1 MPALIKS
8 RKVGFKSGFR
18 LFVIFRAMNKFVKTA
33 FFSFGRRL
41 PAFLY
46 SELKRLYEDEAFSK
60 MKLFDDD
67 DDEEKLIF
75 AGADDFFSANVWS

>member
-1 MPALIKS
+1 
-8 RKVGFKSGFR
+8 
-18 LFVIFRAMNKFVKTA
+18 MNKFVKTA

-46 SELKRLYEDEAFSK
+46 SELKRLFEDEAFSK

-75 AGADDFFSANVWS
+75 AGADDFFFGQRLVLKLRMSGDRLIK